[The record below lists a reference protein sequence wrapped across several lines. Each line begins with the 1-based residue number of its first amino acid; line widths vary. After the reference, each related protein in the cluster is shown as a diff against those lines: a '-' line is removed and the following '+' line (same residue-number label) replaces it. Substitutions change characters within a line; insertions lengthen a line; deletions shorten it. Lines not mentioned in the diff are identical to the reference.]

1 MWRDPMDELIE
12 DLERALPSESRDL
25 LGGDTPLV
33 VIQENAQAIIRRAEA
48 KRRGEPVNFSEA
60 DRQREDERVRQAIRK
75 LCGHDPEELSRS
87 REPDAGVS

>member
-1 MWRDPMDELIE
+1 MDELIE
-12 DLERALPSESRDL
+12 DLERVLPEEPRDV
-25 LGGDTPLV
+25 LGGETPPM

-75 LCGHDPEELSRS
+75 LCGHDP
-87 REPDAGVS
+87 

>member
-12 DLERALPSESRDL
+12 DLERALPSEPRDL
-25 LGGDTPLV
+25 LGEESLV
-33 VIQENAQAIIRRAEA
+33 VVVQEVAQAIIHRAEA
-48 KRRGEPVNFSEA
+48 ERRGEPVNFSEA
-60 DRQREDERVRQAIRK
+60 DRQREDERVRKAIRK